1 MSADDNPNPVT
12 LDKSDSYLFGIFNG
26 KVQHK
31 HIFPYP
37 KVFNQEEVDELQ
49 MFFDSAKSAF
59 EENNDGLGKLPC
71 LKGRLQLMLDYT
83 TSQSERV
90 DLGCPSERFLAINSG
105 EAADFLQAY

>member
-37 KVFNQEEVDELQ
+37 KVFDQEEVDELQ
-49 MFFDSAKSAF
+49 MFFDSAKAAF
-59 EENNDGLGKLPC
+59 EENNDGLGTL
-71 LKGRLQLMLDYT
+71 LYLIRGFNLI
-83 TSQSERV
+83 
-90 DLGCPSERFLAINSG
+90 LGG
-105 EAADFLQAY
+105 